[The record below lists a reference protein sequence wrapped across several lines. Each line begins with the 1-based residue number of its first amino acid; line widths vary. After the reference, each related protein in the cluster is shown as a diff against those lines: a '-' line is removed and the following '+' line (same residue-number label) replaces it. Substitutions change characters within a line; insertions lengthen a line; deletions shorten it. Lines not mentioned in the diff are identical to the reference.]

1 MSAQGR
7 IDSAF
12 LRGSLASSGI
22 FLDDPPA
29 AAHRDVKPEN
39 VPALDPEPDRDAIR
53 AALVEAGAPAQDL
66 DWLTVSAPSVETA
79 RAYRPTVAMAW
90 CAVCSDAVAVDARG
104 CIACQ
109 RFQFTPR
116 SEA

>member
-1 MSAQGR
+1 MSR

-22 FLDDPPA
+22 FLDDPAPVM
-29 AAHRDVKPEN
+29 HRNVKPQN
-39 VPALDPEPDRDAIR
+39 VPEPAPDRVAIR

-66 DWLTVSAPSVETA
+66 DWLTDSAPSLQAA
-79 RAYRPTVAMAW
+79 RAYCPSVWCITCADMAVIDVGG
-90 CAVCSDAVAVDARG
+90 CVVCK
-104 CIACQ
+104 Q
-109 RFQFTPR
+109 FKFTPG